1 MDSDERIFAHVVSV
15 WRESK
20 NFFSIGGKEGMLLL
34 TDRHLMFIHK
44 TEAKMKWWK
53 AVVPRQVLTFMKSK
67 NTLITHDGY
76 DEKDLR
82 FDLEN
87 EKNLETSF
95 DEILKIDY
103 EEKTWGSVLNLEFSK
118 NGKNEKYQFSVTKDW
133 VKYPA
138 KDPMSFL
145 KVDWGPFVQ
154 HIKDRK
160 IITE

>member
-20 NFFSIGGKEGMLLL
+20 NFFSIGGREGMLLL
-34 TDRHLMFIHK
+34 TDRHLMFVHK

-53 AVVPRQVLTFMKSK
+53 AVIPRQFLIFMKSK

-76 DEKDLR
+76 NEKDLII
-82 FDLEN
+82 DLDN
-87 EKNLETSF
+87 EKNLEVSF
-95 DEILKIDY
+95 DDISKIDY

-118 NGKNEKYQFSVTKDW
+118 NGKNEKYQFSVAKDW

-138 KDPMSFL
+138 KDPMTFL
-145 KVDWGPFVQ
+145 KVDWAPFVQ
-154 HIKDRK
+154 HIKERK
-160 IITE
+160 KITE